1 MEYCER
7 YIVPC
12 GGSVTEPA
20 AWVRRQRGSGRS
32 MSRDQEI
39 EIFIK
44 LPSIPAIVVLS
55 AVGNAKKI
63 TEQLRTTGHRARTI
77 TPKLILVEEQA

>member
-1 MEYCER
+1 
-7 YIVPC
+7 
-12 GGSVTEPA
+12 
-20 AWVRRQRGSGRS
+20 